1 MVYVGVDLHRKR
13 SHVVA
18 LDAAGEVVVSRR
30 IGNVPS
36 QFLRIFGELQSQPIQ
51 VVFQATYGWSWF
63 ADLLADAGIP
73 AHMAHP
79 LATKAISAAR
89 VKNDAVDA
97 KTLAH
102 LLRTKLLAEA
112 WIAPPA
118 AHQARRLVRTRAGLV
133 RMRSRVQA
141 QLHALLADLGIIP
154 ELTTLFG
161 PAGRRWLAELQL
173 PAAARGRLDAG
184 LRLIDAITVQVKG
197 ADADLRAGFAGDSR
211 VRRLLP
217 IPGIGLVSA
226 ATVVAEVWE
235 PQRFSSP
242 QRLCSW
248 AGLTPGE
255 RTSDAH
261 TRRGHTRQAG
271 LPLAALDTGRGGHQR
286 RPRSRPGSLHRPD
299 RPTARPKDR
308 PGGTGPAA
316 AHLVLLRP
324 ARRRW
329 LPCLPR
335 PNPLT
340 NGPVR
345 GRARCVSWP
354 CNATAASL
362 IEPPR
367 PHDTM
372 GDLARIDDWSTRP
385 PPLVRGHPHLPANQE
400 PTMP

>member
-1 MVYVGVDLHRKR
+1 MMYVGVDLHRKR

-30 IGNVPS
+30 TGNAPS
-36 QFLRIFGELQSQPIQ
+36 EFLRLFGELEPHPIE
-51 VVFQATYGWSWF
+51 VVFEATYGWSWF

-102 LLRTKLLAEA
+102 LLRTNLLAEA

-118 AHQARRLVRTRAGLV
+118 AREARRLVRTRAGLV
-133 RMRSRVQA
+133 RMRSRVQS

-161 PAGRRWLAELQL
+161 PAGRRWLAELSM
-173 PAAARGRLDAG
+173 PASARGRLDAG
-184 LRLIDAITVQVKG
+184 LRLIDAITVEVG
-197 ADADLRAGFAGDSR
+197 RADTDLRLRFTRDAR

-217 IPGIGLVSA
+217 IPGIGLVTA

-235 PQRFSSP
+235 IDRFPLSE
-242 QRLCSW
+242 RLCSW

-271 LPLAALDTGRGGHQR
+271 LPLAALDAGGGRHHR
-286 RPRSRPGSLHRPD
+286 RPQSRPRPVRPAD
-299 RPTARPKDR
+299 RPAARHQDR
-308 PGGTGPAA
+308 PGGAGPSA
-316 AHLVLLRP
+316 AHPVLGRA

-329 LPCLPR
+329 LPCLPC
-335 PNPLT
+335 PTLLA
-340 NGPVR
+340 G
-345 GRARCVSWP
+345 GLQRARSVCVMALL
-354 CNATAASL
+354 CNGRQL
-362 IEPPR
+362 
-367 PHDTM
+367 D
-372 GDLARIDDWSTRP
+372 
-385 PPLVRGHPHLPANQE
+385 
-400 PTMP
+400 